1 MVFNSLN
8 KFKIYNTTEEKI
20 VEIKYIK
27 KVLKYALKYEK
38 IANATFNVII
48 VDNEE
53 IHRIN
58 KTYRKID
65 KPTDV
70 ISFALEDNKT
80 EEIFSEKRVLGDIYI
95 SIDKAK
101 EQAKEYRH
109 SLKRELCFLSVH
121 GLLHLLGYD
130 HIEKDDEK
138 IMFERQE
145 LILNGKR
152 LWYVKKE

>member
-152 LWYVKKE
+152 L